1 MISQRVYH
9 CNICFFLISVGASFK
24 PIHDE
29 ATNSTSSVTQT
40 TTATEA
46 STVIASHPDPD
57 QPTGNT
63 TANSAT
69 VSGSGLTENSSSN
82 QQPQNSGSSVPDS
95 SGANHTENTP
105 PVKPTATSAASKAAA
120 FFTSGKMSSSSTE
133 KIKSKS
139 SLVEG
144 SDCEYTFFCSLRS
157 FGANS
162 GIPECP
168 NSFCDHYC
176 SMTHSTWVFF
186 RTEI

>member
-1 MISQRVYH
+1 MSQRAYR
-9 CNICFFLISVGASFK
+9 CNIFFLLISVGASFK

-63 TANSAT
+63 TANSAS
-69 VSGSGLTENSSSN
+69 VSGSGLTENSSS

-105 PVKPTATSAASKAAA
+105 SVKPTATSAASKAAA

-144 SDCEYTFFCSLRS
+144 SDCEYLFFAFCALLGQTIGSQNAQSL
-157 FGANS
+157 FVIIIVA
-162 GIPECP
+162 
-168 NSFCDHYC
+168 
-176 SMTHSTWVFF
+176 
-186 RTEI
+186 

>member
-1 MISQRVYH
+1 MSQRAYR
-9 CNICFFLISVGASFK
+9 CNIFFLLISVGASFK

-69 VSGSGLTENSSSN
+69 VSGSGLTENSSS

-105 PVKPTATSAASKAAA
+105 SVKPTATSAASKAAA

-168 NSFCDHYC
+168 NFFCDHNC
-176 SMTHSTWVFF
+176 SVTHS
-186 RTEI
+186 I

>member
-1 MISQRVYH
+1 MSQRVCRCY
-9 CNICFFLISVGASFK
+9 IFFLFISVGASFK

-69 VSGSGLTENSSSN
+69 VSGSGLTENSSS

-105 PVKPTATSAASKAAA
+105 SVKPTATSAASKAAA

-144 SDCEYTFFCSLRS
+144 SDCEYIPFFARCALLGQTLGSQNAQTL
-157 FGANS
+157 
-162 GIPECP
+162 
-168 NSFCDHYC
+168 FCDYYC
-176 SMTHSTWVFF
+176 SVTHS
-186 RTEI
+186 I

>member
-1 MISQRVYH
+1 MSQRVYR
-9 CNICFFLISVGASFK
+9 CNIFLLLISVGASFK

-69 VSGSGLTENSSSN
+69 VSGSGLTENSSS

-105 PVKPTATSAASKAAA
+105 SVKPTATSAASKAAA

-144 SDCEYTFFCSLRS
+144 SDCKYPFFARCALLGQTLGSQNAQTL
-157 FGANS
+157 FVINILA
-162 GIPECP
+162 
-168 NSFCDHYC
+168 
-176 SMTHSTWVFF
+176 
-186 RTEI
+186 

>member
-1 MISQRVYH
+1 MSQRVYR
-9 CNICFFLISVGASFK
+9 CNIFFLLISVGASFK

-69 VSGSGLTENSSSN
+69 VSGSGSGLTENSSS

-105 PVKPTATSAASKAAA
+105 SVKPAATSAASKAAA

-144 SDCEYTFFCSLRS
+144 SDCEYPFFLAAL
-157 FGANS
+157 FWANF
-162 GIPECP
+162 GIPKCP
-168 NSFCDHYC
+168 NSF
-176 SMTHSTWVFF
+176 
-186 RTEI
+186 

>member
-1 MISQRVYH
+1 MSQRVYR
-9 CNICFFLISVGASFK
+9 CYIYFFLLISVGASFK

-69 VSGSGLTENSSSN
+69 VSGSGLTENSSS

-105 PVKPTATSAASKAAA
+105 SVKPTATSAASKAAA

-144 SDCEYTFFCSLRS
+144 SDCEYPFFLLA
-157 FGANS
+157 ANFWAQLWD
-162 GIPECP
+162 PRMP
-168 NSFCDHYC
+168 KLFL
-176 SMTHSTWVFF
+176 
-186 RTEI
+186 

>member
-1 MISQRVYH
+1 MSQRAYR
-9 CNICFFLISVGASFK
+9 CNIFFLLISVGASFK

-63 TANSAT
+63 TANSAS
-69 VSGSGLTENSSSN
+69 VSGSGLTENSSS

-105 PVKPTATSAASKAAA
+105 SVKPTATSAASKAAA
-120 FFTSGKMSSSSTE
+120 IFTSGKMSSSSTE

-144 SDCEYTFFCSLRS
+144 SDCKYPFFDIL
-157 FGANS
+157 A
-162 GIPECP
+162 
-168 NSFCDHYC
+168 
-176 SMTHSTWVFF
+176 
-186 RTEI
+186 

>member
-1 MISQRVYH
+1 MNVHFVTFFGKSISASVVGIHYMVTKAELCASTVRNKQQITSILQ
-9 CNICFFLISVGASFK
+9 ICFFLISVGASFK

-144 SDCEYTFFCSLRS
+144 SDCEYPFF
-157 FGANS
+157 A
-162 GIPECP
+162 
-168 NSFCDHYC
+168 H
-176 SMTHSTWVFF
+176 
-186 RTEI
+186 